1 MTATDVLYQVN
12 LRDKFKILHDV
23 KEFYL
28 VCTPSR
34 RNSAGDR
41 AGAYFDRLRAT
52 NSPRNTNKYKF
63 VHNHKNKKYGECI
76 HIICFLAKAK
86 KSFLPFLLCE
96 CGPSVMISLDHLVV
110 TL

>member
-41 AGAYFDRLRAT
+41 AGAYFDRLHAT
-52 NSPRNTNKYKF
+52 NSPGNTNKYKF

-76 HIICFLAKAK
+76 QVIFTLSVSWQRPRNRFSHIYFASADR
-86 KSFLPFLLCE
+86 
-96 CGPSVMISLDHLVV
+96 V
-110 TL
+110 

>member
-41 AGAYFDRLRAT
+41 AGAYFDRLHAI
-52 NSPRNTNKYKF
+52 
-63 VHNHKNKKYGECI
+63 HNHKNKKYGERI
-76 HIICFLAKAK
+76 QVIFTLSVSWQRPRNRFSYFYFASA
-86 KSFLPFLLCE
+86 
-96 CGPSVMISLDHLVV
+96 SVMISLDHLVV